1 MSFSVSAGKRKPNWF
16 LRNQQL
22 NSKPESEPE
31 TKPETEPEMVH
42 VPEPIIPDEKL
53 SKDNILVTNL
63 KLELKKIRQKN
74 LNLQT
79 HMDDLISSNQQ
90 SKSLL
95 EIKDKEIEELKNE
108 LYAIRLEIDSLR
120 NVVPIDKSES
130 ESESEN
136 ESENEE
142 DEDDEDDVGGGLELH
157 PRLASF

>member
-22 NSKPESEPE
+22 NSEPE
-31 TKPETEPEMVH
+31 TKPETEPEPVH
-42 VPEPIIPDEKL
+42 VPKPIIPNENL

-63 KLELKKIRQKN
+63 KLELKKTRQKN

-95 EIKDKEIEELKNE
+95 EIKDKEIEELKDE

-130 ESESEN
+130 ESESD
-136 ESENEE
+136 NEE
-142 DEDDEDDVGGGLELH
+142 DEEDENDILTLH
-157 PRLASF
+157 HSDSIG

>member
-22 NSKPESEPE
+22 NSKPE
-31 TKPETEPEMVH
+31 TKPETEPETVHVSEPETVH
-42 VPEPIIPDEKL
+42 VPEPIIPNENL

-63 KLELKKIRQKN
+63 KLELKKTRQKN

-95 EIKDKEIEELKNE
+95 EIKDKEIEELKDE
-108 LYAIRLEIDSLR
+108 LYAMRLEIDSLR
-120 NVVPIDKSES
+120 NVVPSDKSKS

-136 ESENEE
+136 EEDENDSENEE
-142 DEDDEDDVGGGLELH
+142 DH
-157 PRLASF
+157 

>member
-22 NSKPESEPE
+22 NSKPE
-31 TKPETEPEMVH
+31 TKPETEPETEPEPVH
-42 VPEPIIPDEKL
+42 VPKPIIPNENL

-63 KLELKKIRQKN
+63 KLELKKTRQKN

-130 ESESEN
+130 ESENEDDEN
-136 ESENEE
+136 NSENEE
-142 DEDDEDDVGGGLELH
+142 DH
-157 PRLASF
+157 